1 MEGKVDNVSIMDQA
15 VLRAKDMRAQEYY
28 DMMSLNEGIKPSV
41 YKDSKGN
48 QTIGVGFNLEDAAN
62 KNILKKEGIDIK
74 ELLNGRELSDREI
87 KTLYN
92 HSLTQAFSDAQKF
105 DKNFAKRPEAVKRAI
120 VDMSFN
126 LGLTKLNK
134 FKKMRKGLDA
144 GDYSKAADEMVDSK
158 WYRDVKSRGPR
169 TVELMRSASK

>member
-28 DMMSLNEGIKPSV
+28 DMISLNEGIKPSV

-48 QTIGVGFNLEDAAN
+48 RTIGVGFNLEDAAN